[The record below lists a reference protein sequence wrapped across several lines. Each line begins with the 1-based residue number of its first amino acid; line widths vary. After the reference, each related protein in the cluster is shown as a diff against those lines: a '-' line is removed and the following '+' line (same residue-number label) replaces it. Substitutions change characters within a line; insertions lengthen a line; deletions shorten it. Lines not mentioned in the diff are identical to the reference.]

1 MEPGLAVLVPVWVEF
16 TRTDATAV
24 IDMVRRVAESRDPG
38 AHGEGVEVVI
48 EAPRRGFFSGLFDG
62 KVFDGGLFGKNP
74 REQARIGVTRPGGEV
89 RYPFHVNL
97 VTGHGGAAA
106 HLVPRVPGWARSNSA
121 GLAFLVQKGR
131 SGDRYDWAALV
142 GGAVAALSALRGAPP
157 ERGWRAS
164 IDRAIQRS

>member
-1 MEPGLAVLVPVWVEF
+1 VAVQPGAEPVPAWVEF
-16 TRTDATAV
+16 VRLDATVV

-38 AHGEGVEVVI
+38 THGDGVEVVI
-48 EAPRRGFFSGLFDG
+48 EAPRRGFFAGLFDG
-62 KVFDGGLFGKNP
+62 KLFDRNP

-106 HLVPRVPGWARSNSA
+106 HLVPRLPGWARSNSA

-131 SGDRYDWAALV
+131 PGDRYDWAALV
-142 GGAVAALSALRGAPP
+142 GGSVAALSALRGDPP
-157 ERGWRAS
+157 ERGWRAG
-164 IDRAIQRS
+164 IFRAVQRT